1 MKLKH
6 LNKLRQRKNRN
17 KITEDETTEQKELNK
32 RQHQDRRSKMTD
44 EEKKTSKETRQNTTS
59 K

>member
-1 MKLKH
+1 MSKMKLKH

-32 RQHQDRRSKMTD
+32 KQHRERRSKMTD
-44 EEKKTSKETRQNTTS
+44 EAPDK
-59 K
+59 